1 MSLNPYTPP
10 TKVHSLILDKDFT
23 RFDFTQYLADTL
35 QITSEQLTGILHH
48 GGVSINQE
56 RIQEIPPTL
65 KEKTKI
71 QIYRFLSPPKE
82 IPLNKKDILYEDK
95 NYLAFNKPAWLPTQ
109 GTRVSVIYSLENQL
123 KELTGIKTLMAIHR
137 LDRQTSGIVLFGKN
151 SEATGKMMKQF
162 SSRNVIKKYLARV
175 SPPPTQNEWEVKGY
189 LVRNHKKLPLD
200 YFNLVA
206 DETKKGKFSHS
217 TFKVLETKDN
227 ISLVQASPI
236 TGRTHQLRIHLASS
250 GSPIIGD
257 TVYGSFKAAKEFDN
271 PRIQLHASYLQ
282 FPIGNNKIEVNAP
295 LPEDFNN
302 GKKQYIHTRNP

>member
-1 MSLNPYTPP
+1 MSVNPYTPA
-10 TKVHSLILDKDFT
+10 TKVHSLILEKDFT
-23 RFDFTQYLADTL
+23 KSDFTQHLSDTL
-35 QITSEQLTGILHH
+35 KISGEQLAAILHH
-48 GGVSINQE
+48 GGFAIDQQRARELPN
-56 RIQEIPPTL
+56 IL
-65 KEKTKI
+65 KEKTKV
-71 QIYRFLSPPKE
+71 QIYRFLTEPKE
-82 IPLNKKDILYEDK
+82 IPLSKKDILYEDK

-162 SSRNVIKKYLARV
+162 SSRNVEKKYLARV

-200 YFNLVA
+200 YFNLVTE
-206 DETKKGKFSHS
+206 ETKKGKFSHS
-217 TFKVLETKDN
+217 TFKVLETKNN
-227 ISLVQASPI
+227 ISLVQACPI

-257 TVYGSFKAAKEFDN
+257 TVYGPFKTAKEFGN
-271 PRIQLHASYLQ
+271 PRIQLHAAYLQ
-282 FPIGNNKIEVNAP
+282 FPIGNTKIEINAP
-295 LPEDFNN
+295 LPADFYEL
-302 GKKQYIHTRNP
+302 Q